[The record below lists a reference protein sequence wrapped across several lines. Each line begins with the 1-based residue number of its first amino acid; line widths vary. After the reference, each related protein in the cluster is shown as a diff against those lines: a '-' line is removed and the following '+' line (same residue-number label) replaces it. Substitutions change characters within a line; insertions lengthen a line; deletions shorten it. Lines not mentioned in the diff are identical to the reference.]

1 MNTCV
6 LILKIFLL
14 CFLLLASFVTMN
26 GQGLDRYVIAS
37 AGSTA
42 ASADDMQIDYT
53 IGEPV
58 VAPVANAGLLL
69 TQGFQQP
76 FSYVLGSN
84 AVFLF
89 PAIYPNPT
97 QGNTIL
103 HFALPAEGSLQVVVH
118 NAIGQHVLNAT
129 VHYARGESQYLIK
142 TAPLLPGT
150 YFVTVSLEGY
160 GTVSKK
166 LLKLDK

>member
-1 MNTCV
+1 M
-6 LILKIFLL
+6 LIVKIFLL

-26 GQGLDRYVIAS
+26 AQGLDRYVIAV

-42 ASADDMQIDYT
+42 AAADGVQIDYT

-76 FSYVLGSN
+76 FSYVLGSTS
-84 AVFLF
+84 VFPFL
-89 PAIYPNPT
+89 AIYPNPT

-103 HFALPAEGSLQVVVH
+103 HFALPAEGSLQVVVY
-118 NAIGQHVLNAT
+118 NAIGQRVLNAA
-129 VHYARGESQYLIK
+129 VHYARGESQYLLK

-150 YFVTVSLEGY
+150 YFVTVRMEGY

>member
-1 MNTCV
+1 VHTCV
-6 LILKIFLL
+6 LILKICLL
-14 CFLLLASFVTMN
+14 CFLLLASFLTMN
-26 GQGLDRYVIAS
+26 AQGLDRHVIAS
-37 AGSTA
+37 GGSTA
-42 ASADDMQIDYT
+42 TAGGVQIDYT

-58 VAPVANAGLLL
+58 VAPVSGSGLLL

-84 AVFLF
+84 SVFPFL
-89 PAIYPNPT
+89 ALYPNPT

-103 HFALPAEGSLQVVVH
+103 HFALPAEGSLQVVVY
-118 NAIGQHVLNAT
+118 NAIGQRVLNAT
-129 VHYARGESQYLIK
+129 VHYASGESQYLIK

-150 YFVTVSLEGY
+150 YFVTVSLQGY

-166 LLKLDK
+166 LLKVDK